1 MNIYTIGFTQKSA
14 EDFFTLIASNNIKRI
29 VDVRVNNTS
38 QLSGFAKRDDLS
50 FFLSRLTQ
58 AEYVHLPELAPTKE
72 LLATYQKKKLSW
84 TQYEEEFLNLM
95 ARRNIEK
102 NIKINDLYDG
112 CLLCSEHKP
121 HQCHR
126 RLVLEY
132 LAKYSETNFQIKH
145 LY

>member
-102 NIKINDLYDG
+102 NIKINDLYDE

>member
-29 VDVRVNNTS
+29 VDVRINNTS

-95 ARRNIEK
+95 ARR
-102 NIKINDLYDG
+102 
-112 CLLCSEHKP
+112 
-121 HQCHR
+121 
-126 RLVLEY
+126 
-132 LAKYSETNFQIKH
+132 T
-145 LY
+145 

>member
-29 VDVRVNNTS
+29 VDVRINNTS

-95 ARRNIEK
+95 AKRNIEK
-102 NIKINDLYDG
+102 NIKINDLDDG

>member
-29 VDVRVNNTS
+29 VDVRINNTS

-50 FFLSRLTQ
+50 FFLNRLTQ

-84 TQYEEEFLNLM
+84 TQYEAEFLNLM

-102 NIKINDLYDG
+102 KIKINDLGDS

>member
-102 NIKINDLYDG
+102 IIKINDLYDG

>member
-1 MNIYTIGFTQKSA
+1 MNIYTIGFTRKSA
-14 EDFFTLIASNNIKRI
+14 EEFFTLIAKNDIKKVI
-29 VDVRVNNTS
+29 DVRVNNTS
-38 QLSGFAKRDDLS
+38 QLSGFAKKDDLS
-50 FFLSRLTQ
+50 FFLRKLTK

-72 LLATYQKKKLSW
+72 LLSIYQKKKLSW
-84 TQYEEEFLNLM
+84 SQYEEEFLNLM
-95 ARRNIEK
+95 AKRNIEK
-102 NIKINDLYDG
+102 SIKINELNDS

>member
-29 VDVRVNNTS
+29 VDVRINNTS

-102 NIKINDLYDG
+102 NIKINDLDDG

>member
-38 QLSGFAKRDDLS
+38 QLSGFAKRDDLL

>member
-14 EDFFTLIASNNIKRI
+14 EDFFTLIANSNIKRI
-29 VDVRVNNTS
+29 VDVRINNTS

-95 ARRNIEK
+95 AKRNIEK
-102 NIKINDLYDG
+102 TIKINELDEG

-132 LAKYSETNFQIKH
+132 LAKYSETKFQIKH

>member
-14 EDFFTLIASNNIKRI
+14 EEFFTLIASNNIKRI
-29 VDVRVNNTS
+29 VDVRINNTS